1 MVFKKIIISSF
12 LIFMTLNISYGEEQ
26 MPKEQDYDLKIIN
39 EKLIENSDQKDEF
52 KILEHTRTK
61 TFKNN
66 QRTEFI
72 SPLL

>member
-39 EKLIENSDQKDEF
+39 E
-52 KILEHTRTK
+52 
-61 TFKNN
+61 
-66 QRTEFI
+66 
-72 SPLL
+72 